1 MRERVHV
8 SCAIGN
14 DVMDSCC
21 VRRVQGIV
29 VLECQDIRMEFIPSD
44 AARLGKLIIEYAES
58 AGWNNP
64 ESDDG
69 R

>member
-1 MRERVHV
+1 MIERVHV

-14 DVMDSCC
+14 EVMDSCC
-21 VRRVQGIV
+21 VRRVQSIV
-29 VLECQDIRMEFIPSD
+29 VLECNGIRMDFIPSD
-44 AARLGKLIIEYAES
+44 AARLGNFLIEYAES
-58 AGWNNP
+58 AGWKNP